1 MILSENYKTISVVT
15 PSFNQGAFIEETI
28 QSVLSQ
34 EGDFFIDYLINDGG
48 SDDDS
53 VSIIRKYEKLLKDNC
68 HVSEKMGLT
77 FFVPRSNNFKWNKC
91 LGISYRWVSEKDNGQ
106 VDAINKG
113 LRVAKG
119 DVLAYLNSDDVYY
132 SGAFAKVLQKNWHK
146 TDFVFGKGMWISE
159 KGEDLLLYPTFKPTK
174 YNLSFQCTLCQPTVF
189 INRKVFEKLGG
200 FSTRYHC
207 VFDYEYWVRAVF
219 DRKKFTFIKSML
231 AKSRMYREN
240 KSLSGKDTVA
250 KEMDELRKK
259 YYYSPNSRMNRLR
272 LLFSNENVQTETVN
286 RVEKLE
292 KLLSD
297 EKECCKPECAAF
309 SEKTKPGLKRRKG
322 LKDDRINLVYDIS
335 VLGAGTVDQQAR
347 TGVYR
352 FVENVMRGLKD
363 SWSINLTLFS
373 FPEYVSATKEY
384 LKTKEELPSVRKI
397 ISESIQTADIE
408 RADIFHSPF
417 FSIPQKINEITAT
430 QKFLTIH
437 DLIPAKFPEFFTQ
450 KHITAYMH
458 GIKSITPDT
467 NILCNSHSTKNDL
480 CNYLDFVDPGNV
492 FVTHLAASSLF
503 HPIEDQN
510 MIETAKKKY
519 HIPVHPYILGLS
531 TLEPRKNIEL
541 TIRAFTDLICQ
552 EKIEDLNLV
561 LVGGKGWNFDAIFKE
576 VNLTPD
582 VKERVFFTG
591 FVEDKDLSAIYSGSM
606 AFLYPSLYEGFG
618 LPPLEAMQCGIPVIT
633 SDNSSLPEVVGDAG
647 IMIDANDGE
656 GLSHAVLD
664 LYRSPGLRE
673 TMKKKSVKQAKK
685 FSWER
690 CTDETINAYEKALRK
705 QRMFTPSMV
714 DDHKLN
720 IGINFT
726 GLIPGKIG
734 GMEKYMRAIVHYI
747 PLLSDSH
754 TLFVFLRS
762 ETMNEIQESKN
773 VKKVCV
779 RNTPAP
785 DSVDGEIH
793 QLITEL
799 DIHIWFSP
807 LLILDPLNPGIPAV
821 YCVPDIQHEYY
832 PEFFSEDVLEWRHKY
847 FEHSAKLADAIFT
860 ISDYSKMTL
869 VEKYNV
875 SPDKIHVTW
884 LDCPTYFTID
894 KAFKHSEYVKTKY
907 NLPGRYIFFPAN
919 TWPHKNHITLI
930 KALES
935 YHSCYGSPPDLVLT
949 GYESDAHAELLH
961 AIKNSVVKDK
971 IHFLGYVDKDH
982 MPAIYKNASCLVFP
996 SMYEGFGIP
1005 LVEAMKTECPIIAAN
1020 NTTMKEIAGDA
1031 AIYFDTMDEIEL
1043 SVCIKY
1049 MLNEKRLGKKLIE
1062 NGKKRAELFS
1072 FEKCVEETL
1081 RVMEDIYSTY
1091 TENQKMRIPSPN

>member
-1 MILSENYKTISVVT
+1 MI
-15 PSFNQGAFIEETI
+15 
-28 QSVLSQ
+28 
-34 EGDFFIDYLINDGG
+34 
-48 SDDDS
+48 
-53 VSIIRKYEKLLKDNC
+53 
-68 HVSEKMGLT
+68 
-77 FFVPRSNNFKWNKC
+77 
-91 LGISYRWVSEKDNGQ
+91 
-106 VDAINKG
+106 
-113 LRVAKG
+113 
-119 DVLAYLNSDDVYY
+119 
-132 SGAFAKVLQKNWHK
+132 
-146 TDFVFGKGMWISE
+146 
-159 KGEDLLLYPTFKPTK
+159 
-174 YNLSFQCTLCQPTVF
+174 
-189 INRKVFEKLGG
+189 
-200 FSTRYHC
+200 
-207 VFDYEYWVRAVF
+207 
-219 DRKKFTFIKSML
+219 
-231 AKSRMYREN
+231 
-240 KSLSGKDTVA
+240 
-250 KEMDELRKK
+250 
-259 YYYSPNSRMNRLR
+259 
-272 LLFSNENVQTETVN
+272 
-286 RVEKLE
+286 
-292 KLLSD
+292 
-297 EKECCKPECAAF
+297 CA
-309 SEKTKPGLKRRKG
+309 
-322 LKDDRINLVYDIS
+322 
-335 VLGAGTVDQQAR
+335 
-347 TGVYR
+347 
-352 FVENVMRGLKD
+352 
-363 SWSINLTLFS
+363 
-373 FPEYVSATKEY
+373 
-384 LKTKEELPSVRKI
+384 
-397 ISESIQTADIE
+397 
-408 RADIFHSPF
+408 
-417 FSIPQKINEITAT
+417 
-430 QKFLTIH
+430 
-437 DLIPAKFPEFFTQ
+437 
-450 KHITAYMH
+450 
-458 GIKSITPDT
+458 
-467 NILCNSHSTKNDL
+467 
-480 CNYLDFVDPGNV
+480 NYLDFVDPDNV
-492 FVTHLAASSLF
+492 SVTHLAASSLF
-503 HPIEDQN
+503 HPIEDEN
-510 MIETAKKKY
+510 IIETAKKKY
-519 HIPVHPYILGLS
+519 HIPIHPYMLGLS

-541 TIRAFTDLICQ
+541 TIRAFTDLVCQ
-552 EKIEDLNLV
+552 EKIKNLNLV
-561 LVGGKGWNFDAIFKE
+561 LVGGKGWNFDSIFKE

-606 AFLYPSLYEGFG
+606 AFVYPSLYEGFG

-647 IMIDANDGE
+647 IMIDANDKE
-656 GLSHAVLD
+656 ALCHAVLD

-690 CTDETINAYEKALRK
+690 CTDETINAYEKALGK
-705 QRMFTPSMV
+705 QRMFTSSMV
-714 DDHKLN
+714 DDYKMN

-726 GLIPGKIG
+726 GLIPEKIG
-734 GMEKYMRAIVHYI
+734 GMEKYMRAMVHYI

-785 DSVDGEIH
+785 DCVDGEIH

-894 KAFKHSEYVKTKY
+894 KAFRHSEYVKTEY
-907 NLPGRYIFFPAN
+907 NLPDRYILFPAN

-949 GYESDAHAELLH
+949 GYESDAHAALLR
-961 AIKNSVVKDK
+961 AIKNSVVKEK

-1005 LVEAMKTECPIIAAN
+1005 LVEAMRTECPIIAAN

-1049 MLNEKRLGKKLIE
+1049 MMNEKQLGKALIE
-1062 NGKKRAELFS
+1062 KGKKRTELFS
-1072 FEKCVEETL
+1072 FEKCAEKTL
-1081 RVMEDIYSTY
+1081 RVMEDIYATHV
-1091 TENQKMRIPSPN
+1091 ENQNEKDFPLVSVITPSYNQGKYIAETIESVVCQDYPRIEYIIMDGGSTDDSVEIIKKYAEKYPDMITWTSGPDKGQTDAINKGLEIAKGDILAYLNSDDVYLPGTIKKVVSIFSEDGVQPKVVYGKANYSDANSNITGVYPTEPFNRDRLLEVCYICQPSVFWKKEVTEKVGLFDASIQYSMDYEYWLRVSEHFEMTYIPELFSVSRLHEENKTLSFRPQIHAEIFEIMWRYSKKIPQGWVSGYAHAIADIVVNEDEDSYHIEAHAICIELLIYFIDLNYNKNIFSPKVFEVLFAYIKHPTFIIIGFWLFCKGLCAYFGLRVKELLSRIKSIGSRPFLS